1 MELIIRDIL
10 RSIELYRCKCGIKS
24 IIVGIEYLPYLE
36 KKKEN
41 SFLIRAYI
49 YDVHER
55 KTFIRV
61 VQTRFTEE
69 LILSLFKN
77 DDEMLTGL
85 MYSLR
90 LRLPKPIKSWDIMNE
105 MIEKIFQTG
114 CVKEIRDIAF
124 TSAKKSLLDDDLT
137 VIEKPTN
144 ENKII
149 LGCIIMTPIQEY
161 YDLVTLTSPI
171 DPHKIRDDEY
181 LFSEVLKF
189 EYNRRWK
196 ERQLWDL
203 QKAKN

>member
-24 IIVGIEYLPYLE
+24 IVVGIEYLPYLE

-41 SFLIRAYI
+41 LFLIRAYI
-49 YDVHER
+49 YDVNER
-55 KTFIRV
+55 KTLKRV

-69 LILSLFKN
+69 FILSLFKN

-90 LRLPKPIKSWDIMNE
+90 LRMPKPIKSWDTMNN
-105 MIEKIFQTG
+105 MIESIFQTR
-114 CVKEIRDIAF
+114 CVTEIRDVAF
-124 TSAKKSLLDDDLT
+124 TSAKKSPLDDDLKE
-137 VIEKPTN
+137 IEKPTD
-144 ENKII
+144 ENKMI
-149 LGCIIMTPIQEY
+149 LGCIIRTPTQEY
-161 YDLVTLTSPI
+161 YDSLVLPSPI

-203 QKAKN
+203 KKAKN